1 MVVSMVVLVMSSES
15 PPYDRELPIWEHVR
29 ELGVRLRRALIVFAI
44 VFMILWLPMP
54 DYHSH
59 NVTQAIIGFFTM
71 EYYPIIAYI
80 FRHYILNLVYS
91 SVSSVKCASGYVA
104 ITNGTAQPIG
114 IISTTVL
121 GPFVFSV
128 ELSIVIAL
136 LVTIPV
142 LIYEIYQ
149 YVKPALYQHELRA
162 IRKYIW
168 IATVLFYAGV
178 FIGYYLV
185 FPALLR
191 ISLFWSCLFGF
202 IQLLTTSGFLST
214 FIATLLFAGFLFETP
229 VIIALLTQTGL
240 ITPDTLSK
248 NRPYIYFGVLFVI
261 ALVNPDPTLVSTL
274 LWFIMFIALFE
285 VGYLWSKNIY
295 RKMPRT

>member
-1 MVVSMVVLVMSSES
+1 MSSES
-15 PPYDRELPIWEHVR
+15 PPYDRELPFWEHVR

-44 VFMILWLPMP
+44 VFIILWLPMP

-71 EYYPIIAYI
+71 EYYPIIAYV
-80 FRHYILNLVYS
+80 FKHYILNLVYS
-91 SVSSVKCASGYVA
+91 SASSVKCASSYVV
-104 ITNGTAQPIG
+104 ITNGTTTQPIG

-142 LIYEIYQ
+142 LIYEVYQ
-149 YVKPALYQHELRA
+149 YVKPALYPHELRA
-162 IRKYIW
+162 VRRYIW
-168 IATVLFYAGV
+168 VAAVLFYMGV

-185 FPALLR
+185 FPAFLR

-202 IQLLTTSGFLST
+202 VHLLTTSGFLDT
-214 FIATLLFAGFLFETP
+214 FIATLFFAGFLFETP

-240 ITPDTLSK
+240 ITPDALSR

-261 ALVNPDPTLVSTL
+261 AIINPDPTLVSTL

-285 VGYLWSKNIY
+285 TGYLWSKSIY
-295 RKMPRT
+295 KKMPKT

>member
-1 MVVSMVVLVMSSES
+1 MSSES
-15 PPYDRELPIWEHVR
+15 PPYDRELPFWEHIR

-44 VFMILWLPMP
+44 VFIILWLPMP

-71 EYYPIIAYI
+71 EYYPIIAYV
-80 FRHYILNLVYS
+80 FKHYILNLVYS

-104 ITNGTAQPIG
+104 ITNGTTQPIG

-142 LIYEIYQ
+142 LIYEVYQ
-149 YVKPALYQHELRA
+149 YVKPALYPHELRA
-162 IRKYIW
+162 VRRYIW
-168 IATVLFYAGV
+168 VATALFYIGA
-178 FIGYYLV
+178 FIGYYFV
-185 FPALLR
+185 FPAFLR

-202 IQLLTTSGFLST
+202 VQLLTTSGFLDT
-214 FIATLLFAGFLFETP
+214 LIATLFFAGFLFETP
-229 VIIALLTQTGL
+229 VIIALLTQAGF
-240 ITPDTLSK
+240 ITPDTLSR

-261 ALVNPDPTLVSTL
+261 AIINPDPTLVSTL

-285 VGYLWSKNIY
+285 AGYVWSKSIY
-295 RKMPRT
+295 KKMPKT